1 MIEMTTVAASGYSA
15 GMVRSIAQRY
25 APFLLSLIAGMAL
38 WEIAGRNTS
47 AAFLVPLSETLVR
60 LVELI
65 RSGELLRQAASSA
78 ALFATGFALA
88 LAVGMPAGLLLS
100 RVRGLRVALEPYIMI
115 LYATPMVALIPF
127 ILSMMGFGFAP

>member
-1 MIEMTTVAASGYSA
+1 MLRNT
-15 GMVRSIAQRY
+15 AQRY
-25 APFLLSLIAGMAL
+25 APFVLSLLAGMAL

-60 LVELI
+60 LAELI
-65 RSGELLRQAASSA
+65 RSGELPRQLASSA

-100 RVRGLRVALEPYIMI
+100 RMRGLRVALEPYIM
-115 LYATPMVALIPF
+115 
-127 ILSMMGFGFAP
+127 